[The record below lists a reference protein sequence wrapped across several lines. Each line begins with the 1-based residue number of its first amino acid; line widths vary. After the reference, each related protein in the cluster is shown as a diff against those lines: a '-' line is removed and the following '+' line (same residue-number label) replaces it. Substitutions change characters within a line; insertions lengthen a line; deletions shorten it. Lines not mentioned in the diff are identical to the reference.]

1 MVVAVQLDAA
11 SRQLLSLCGMLVQ
24 FDDDNDNNNNDDDDD
39 DDDGDHKQANRGV
52 MTTSR
57 TK

>member
-24 FDDDNDNNNNDDDDD
+24 FDDDDDNDDDDDD

-52 MTTSR
+52 MNTSR